1 MSDTLEQRIAQLEA
15 ELAAQRSEMQD
26 FTYTVS
32 HDLRASL
39 RHIISYAHLVQED
52 AGPQLSAE
60 VQRFLATITDSAQHM
75 GLLMD
80 GLMELSRL
88 GTVMLSVGPTHLED
102 TVAEVRDALTAH
114 YRHRAL
120 DWHVDQHLPWVLAD
134 ASLLTLALRQVL
146 DNAIKFTTHRPL
158 AVLEVAAQRDQG
170 WVHLDIRDNGAGF
183 NPAMQERLFHPFQRL
198 HTARQFPGIGMGL
211 ALTRK
216 IVQRLG
222 GSVSAQA
229 QVEQGCCVRLSL
241 PMATPPQ
248 ICSASS

>member
-1 MSDTLEQRIAQLEA
+1 MSLTPEQRIEQLEA

-60 VQRFLATITDSAQHM
+60 VQGFLATITDSAKHM

-88 GTVMLSVGPTHLED
+88 GTVPLNVGPTPVQD
-102 TVAEVRDALTAH
+102 AVAEVRDDLSANYAQRVLEW
-114 YRHRAL
+114 RI
-120 DWHVDQHLPWVLAD
+120 QPQLPWVLAD
-134 ASLLTLALRQVL
+134 GSLFALALRQVL
-146 DNAIKFTTHRPL
+146 DNAIKFSAHRPL
-158 AVLEVAAQRDQG
+158 AVLEVAAQRDPE
-170 WVHLDIRDNGAGF
+170 WVHLEIRDNGAGY

-216 IVQRLG
+216 IMQRLG

-229 QVEQGCCVRLSL
+229 QVDQGCCVRLSL
-241 PMATPPQ
+241 PAATPRQ
-248 ICSASS
+248 TCSA